1 MNKSVM
7 NAIEV
12 LSANFNFSIDDAV
25 SILTTNNKKSRS
37 KVTTVK
43 PKKEVED
50 LFAQLVNDA
59 EDAFDVAVKEAL
71 DKNPIRSIE
80 EDNELHKRNQQVLD
94 NICKEV
100 DGEFVLKSESSES
113 TDKKKTKK
121 TVMTAEEKEAVAEA
135 KKQEKLALAEA
146 KKQEKLAL
154 AEAKKA
160 AKEQEKMNKEL
171 DKQAAQAL
179 KEIKQE
185 NEKKEKM
192 VKEMEKLK
200 AKELAKIKPTK
211 EELAK
216 KKEEEK
222 LAAAE
227 AKKVAKEQEK
237 LAKEEAK
244 KVAAE
249 AKKAAKEQ
257 EKKEKKSVN
266 KKSTK
271 PESQDTTTTT
281 EVTETPVKVSVRR
294 IKIGEHEYLKSE
306 SNILYNPETKEE
318 VGLYD
323 VESNSIKPL
332 PDDDEEELEED
343 SYDM

>member
-146 KKQEKLAL
+146 KK
-154 AEAKKA
+154 A

-271 PESQDTTTTT
+271 PESQDTTTTN